1 MRVLAAALVA
11 LGLLFLPAVA
21 EAKDQIVIT
30 GSVDVPKGKTVDTV
44 VIADGPVRIA
54 GHVTG
59 DVVSIHGTVTLSGRV
74 DGDLVTVAKRARLL
88 PGANV
93 RHDVVYA
100 EKKPQVD
107 SEATVGGK
115 IRHERGF
122 ESSAVGWVAGV
133 LWWLAVT
140 ATALILGILV
150 VGFVPRVVESAWE
163 AADASLGPVIGMGVG
178 IFVGFPLVVIA
189 IAATAVGLPLAGLL
203 LLALL
208 PLYALGYVAAAWLVG
223 RRVLSGRR
231 DRFVPF
237 LVGLLILRLLALVP
251 ILGVLVGIAATVL
264 GLGALG
270 IAAWRAGGAGR
281 GGAPASP
288 APPAP
293 AAPPATS

>member
-1 MRVLAAALVA
+1 MRLLIAVSLAVALLVAPAAAQ
-11 LGLLFLPAVA
+11 
-21 EAKDQIVIT
+21 AKDQIVVT
-30 GSVDVPKGKTVDTV
+30 GSVDVPRGKTVDTI

-54 GHVTG
+54 GHVKG

-74 DGDLVTVAKRARLL
+74 DGDLVTIAKRARLL

-100 EKKPQVD
+100 DKKPQVAPD
-107 SEATVGGK
+107 ATVGGK
-115 IRHERGF
+115 VRHEGGL
-122 ESSAVGWVAGV
+122 ESSTFGWVAGV

-140 ATALILGILV
+140 ASALILGILV
-150 VGFVPRVVESAWE
+150 VGFFPRVVESAWE
-163 AADASLGPVIGMGVG
+163 AAATSLGPVIGMGAG
-178 IFVGFPLVVIA
+178 IFLGFPIVVIA

-208 PLYALGYVAAAWLVG
+208 PLYALGYVASAWLVG

-237 LVGLLILRLLALVP
+237 LVGLLILRLLALIPV
-251 ILGVLVGIAATVL
+251 LGVLVGIAATAL

-270 IAAWRAGGAGR
+270 IAAWRAGSAGR
-281 GGAPASP
+281 GGA
-288 APPAP
+288 PAP